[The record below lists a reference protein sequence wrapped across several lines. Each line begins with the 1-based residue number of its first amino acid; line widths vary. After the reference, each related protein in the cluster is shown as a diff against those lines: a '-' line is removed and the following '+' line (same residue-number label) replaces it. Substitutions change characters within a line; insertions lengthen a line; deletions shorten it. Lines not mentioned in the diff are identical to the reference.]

1 MTQHYQVIAILYTT
15 RGTFISA
22 NREKNLLSRENLPC
36 DLSKQLPIKFFLK
49 IKNSDRNTLNMSE
62 QAREPTVSGTESLLN
77 DSLNVDG
84 EMTSM
89 SFADD
94 SVLMLNDSV
103 FSNDSTSELL
113 ANVTNITGSVT
124 DVSESME
131 EESVD
136 RSMNEE
142 LAKAFNTGGKRFERA
157 IGNRIINGDVIKLNP
172 VSRKY
177 IT

>member
-1 MTQHYQVIAILYTT
+1 
-15 RGTFISA
+15 
-22 NREKNLLSRENLPC
+22 
-36 DLSKQLPIKFFLK
+36 
-49 IKNSDRNTLNMSE
+49 MSE

-77 DSLNVDG
+77 NSLNVDG

>member
-1 MTQHYQVIAILYTT
+1 
-15 RGTFISA
+15 
-22 NREKNLLSRENLPC
+22 
-36 DLSKQLPIKFFLK
+36 
-49 IKNSDRNTLNMSE
+49 MSE

-84 EMTSM
+84 ELTNM

-103 FSNDSTSELL
+103 FSNDSANELL
-113 ANVTNITGSVT
+113 ANVTNITDSVT
-124 DVSESME
+124 DVSDAME
-131 EESVD
+131 EESAD
-136 RSMNEE
+136 KSLNEE

-172 VSRKY
+172 VSIKFLNNLKPLSVLSTDDNSKGY
-177 IT
+177 F